1 MEYKGLEEVT
11 NNKISITKFQLFFLV
26 IESQIGIGLL
36 SLPNVVQDSAK
47 GDGWISIILAGIG
60 VQLLLIIYW
69 LLLRRFPN
77 ETFTNIIQKILGRFL
92 GEIVSYI
99 IYFYFIMNASLLTI
113 LTVKTI
119 NLHLLPLTPSWVIS
133 FIILS
138 SSIYLTV
145 SNLRII
151 ARFFVLTSSLII
163 VMLGV
168 SLLTYPIPKEVQ
180 FILPVGDS
188 GIKEILIGINGALIS
203 MVGFEVVLFIYA
215 FVIHNKKGMLKTI
228 SLANIFVTTI
238 YTYFVFLCLIT
249 FSPDQLSQ
257 LRDPVL
263 FLFRILSFRLIE
275 RIDFIFLSIWI
286 VPMITSIIIY
296 IFLASKSISG
306 EENSYKKKVVIN
318 GMLIYLIS
326 LIPHRDEIINSF
338 TQYVSYLSYTVIMVI
353 PLILLIVS
361 LIFKKHEMG
370 ETG

>member
-1 MEYKGLEEVT
+1 MEYKGLEEVMT
-11 NNKISITKFQLFFLV
+11 NKISITKFQLFFVL
-26 IESQIGIGLL
+26 IQSQIGIGLL

-47 GDGWISIILAGIG
+47 GDGWISIILAGLV
-60 VQLLLIIYW
+60 VQFLLFVYW
-69 LLLRRFPN
+69 LLVRRFPN
-77 ETFTNIIQKILGRFL
+77 ETFTNITQKILGRFL
-92 GEIVSYI
+92 GKIVNYI
-99 IYFYFIMNASLLTI
+99 VYFYFIMHGSLITI
-113 LTVKTI
+113 LTVKII
-119 NLHLLPLTPSWVIS
+119 NLHLLQLTPSWVIS
-133 FIILS
+133 FIVLS
-138 SSIYLTV
+138 ASIYLTI

-163 VMLGV
+163 FLLGV
-168 SLLTYPIPKEVQ
+168 SLFTYTIPKEIQ
-180 FILPVGDS
+180 FILPVGNS
-188 GIKEILIGINGALIS
+188 GIKEILIGSNGALIS
-203 MVGFEVVLFIYA
+203 MMGFEVVLFIYA

-257 LRDPVL
+257 LREPVL
-263 FLFRILSFRLIE
+263 FLFRTLSFRLIE

-306 EENSYKKKVVIN
+306 EEKSYKKKVVIN

-326 LIPHRDEIINSF
+326 LIPHSDEIINSF
-338 TQYVSYLSYTVIMVI
+338 SQYVSYLSYTVIMVI
-353 PLILLIVS
+353 PLILLILS